1 MVYVVEARGMV
12 CAPRDRSLIEQLWG
26 ITKRPGAQKVKR
38 VSLMGMKVFRCYEDG
53 DIEGCPW

>member
-12 CAPRDRSLIEQLWG
+12 CAPGDRSLIEQLWG
-26 ITKRPGAQKVKR
+26 TTKRPGAQKVK
-38 VSLMGMKVFRCYEDG
+38 MKVFRCYEDG

>member
-1 MVYVVEARGMV
+1 MV
-12 CAPRDRSLIEQLWG
+12 CALGDRSLMEQLWG
-26 ITKRPGAQKVKR
+26 TAKRTEAQKLKR